1 MKINSKFVLR
11 ALALMLAILI
21 LLPAA
26 VSCTA
31 RPLAQTKLA
40 GTEVGKVGDYSV
52 AYEEFYFLAHNYYEA
67 VKNDYKDDKAALKNA
82 VWEYVEEN
90 ITSNYAILTL
100 CEQEGIPFD
109 EKELK
114 KEVKK
119 QIELVIESSFDGKR
133 TEYLRSQRAAGLTDH
148 YVRFVTGVDILYS
161 RLETKY
167 LENGTVPNTE
177 YSLKNYIMKN
187 FAHTWHI
194 AVFVNEGETR
204 EENLAKI
211 EEAQKLLDDGT
222 YSMYNLIGSKY
233 NEDVTPDYLS
243 DAYGYYFP
251 RGIMDEKYEDAAFSM
266 AVGDNAIVETR
277 AQNSK
282 GEYVDCFY
290 LIEKLSTTS
299 EASKVE
305 IENNL
310 GTLTDYV
317 GDAIINDKKEA
328 IQATL
333 SFEPNDFAKSLDV
346 SNLEPVK
353 NGADYQLI
361 IAIVCTVVAVAAV
374 AVAIIL
380 IRRARTRRFQSL
392 IKKK

>member
-1 MKINSKFVLR
+1 MKINSKFALR
-11 ALALMLAILI
+11 ALALMLALLI

-187 FAHTWHI
+187 FAHTWHVAI
-194 AVFVNEGETR
+194 LVDDGDDREEELKKANDALAKLDAGSSIYDLIKQGYSEDLTPDPSSAYYGHYFPKGVMNENYERAALSLKEGEHSGIVTDTAQNANGQYVECFYIIER
-204 EENLAKI
+204 LPNNEKEIEGNFEALCDEVSSAIVADKMEEVKKTLTFEEN
-211 EEAQKLLDDGT
+211 E
-222 YSMYNLIGSKY
+222 
-233 NEDVTPDYLS
+233 
-243 DAYGYYFP
+243 
-251 RGIMDEKYEDAAFSM
+251 
-266 AVGDNAIVETR
+266 
-277 AQNSK
+277 
-282 GEYVDCFY
+282 
-290 LIEKLSTTS
+290 
-299 EASKVE
+299 
-305 IENNL
+305 
-310 GTLTDYV
+310 
-317 GDAIINDKKEA
+317 
-328 IQATL
+328 
-333 SFEPNDFAKSLDV
+333 FARSLDV
-346 SNLEPVK
+346 TALEAARD
-353 NGADYQLI
+353 GADYQLI
-361 IAIVCTVVAVAAV
+361 LSIVGTVIVCAAAVAAF
-374 AVAIIL
+374 IL
-380 IRRARTRRFQSL
+380 IRKIRTKRFHQS
-392 IKKK
+392 IKK